1 MNNVVEVIH
10 MISNEFN
17 STIYKDLFY
26 KWLVANKDDYQKDHI
41 KMEYVEPNKRY
52 LALSFQMDKIYGEIT
67 IWNNNIVEEEIHQK
81 EDKKLL
87 FYLHYTIID
96 LKQCIEMFN
105 EFYNNMLKHS
115 KSKDIWIALVCTNG
129 LSTSVFASEIEE
141 ICELENIHLN
151 VVSMSLD
158 CLYEFYQKYDA
169 IYLAPQ
175 IAYKEPDIINYT
187 HHEKPIYCID
197 TTLFA
202 TKDYRS
208 ILRNMRDNL
217 TKQKK

>member
-1 MNNVVEVIH
+1 
-10 MISNEFN
+10 ISNEFN

-26 KWLVANKDDYQKDHI
+26 KWLVANKDNYLKDDI
-41 KMEYVEPNKRY
+41 KMEYVEPYKRY
-52 LALSFQMDKIYGEIT
+52 LALSFQMDKIYGQIT
-67 IWNNNIVEEEIHQK
+67 IWNNNIVEEEIHQR

-96 LKQCIEMFN
+96 LAQCIDMFN
-105 EFYNNMLKHS
+105 EFYDNMLKHS
-115 KSKDIWIALVCTNG
+115 KIKDSYIALVCTNG
-129 LSTSVFASEIEE
+129 LSTSVFASEIAE
-141 ICELENIHLN
+141 ICELENIHLK
-151 VVSMSLD
+151 VISMSLD
-158 CLYEFYQKYDA
+158 RLYEHYQEYDA

-175 IAYKEPDIINYT
+175 IAYQQAQIIGYT
-187 HHEKPIYCID
+187 HREKPVYCVD

-208 ILRNMRDNL
+208 ILKIMRENL